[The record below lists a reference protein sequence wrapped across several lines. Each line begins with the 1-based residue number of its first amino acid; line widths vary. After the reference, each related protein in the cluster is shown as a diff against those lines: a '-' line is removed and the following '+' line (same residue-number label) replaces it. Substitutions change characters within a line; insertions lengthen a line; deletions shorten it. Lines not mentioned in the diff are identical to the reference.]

1 MPSRMLD
8 GDGPTAVT
16 PSSYLMV
23 DEDPVELSEYL
34 GAAGRRS
41 LQAGFC
47 HLTAWMFT
55 SGDKGGRTLVKDI
68 PLRLHGSRSEAL
80 RTATAHFTWT
90 WDPRACYVVLYTF
103 PASAQPRSQSQF
115 RASKF
120 ARWALQAIEM
130 CTPRGLASWVG
141 ASHPNIED
149 DVKPDGSV
157 GAKDAFVVY
166 VWSGKDADLTVKVT
180 ALARGYDVGKAL
192 RCTTVPERGE
202 WACPKTRNVISVDHQ
217 PNVMDGNCP
226 PPIPSREC
234 QLLRILERTLEAKA
248 SQTGGRERRLEQ
260 PSTFNNMPS
269 PSTTVGHGRPP
280 MVPSLKLGAI
290 GAASE
295 QSKQSGRGS
304 SSSRRGTQSARAVPS
319 GRRRMISETELDLLE
334 NPPKSARSSEAS
346 SGRRQQNATAQPLN
360 IPRPKT
366 DAELIESFDMS
377 PDADNSHLPAEVQ
390 NELRLHQYRTQ
401 CSEILPGVLYL
412 GGARVAS
419 NLEILTEKGIT
430 HIVNTAADVCSN
442 SFADRGFK
450 YLTLFLKDT
459 RDEPMLPAVL
469 YHAILWVHSA
479 ITEEKGKVLVHCFE
493 GVSRSS
499 TVVIA
504 YLMWLRAWTY
514 NRAFDW
520 VKAIRP
526 ICNPNTGFT
535 CVLIVF
541 GKKLERG
548 RGSQALL
555 DSAKAHPTISRVTVG
570 GAIACF
576 DRHAEQKGFSLRESR
591 SALGSEVPPAPLTI
605 DSRFAFILQQST
617 SVVILRSR
625 STINEIIDKAIADHL
640 NHVRSVEFGCD
651 DDGDDP
657 LETVEIFLDDE
668 VDDAAVAALGRILSP
683 SCPAAEVCL
692 ESLVQMTDN
701 PAWSDE
707 YTAMSKDC
715 RTGWEAPT
723 ETMKMSHVADFV
735 PPVGREILSLGPIKD
750 TRECVLHK
758 RHEGAQEPA
767 LNGSKAEAK
776 TEVYCY
782 PDVEYSDRLTQF
794 EPDELEEGE
803 VFIIFVPRRKQLVF
817 WVGEGSAQPPDHRI
831 ETIRKSLCE
840 RHDLDESSVEVE
852 IVYQGEEMED
862 FEEYFDDD

>member
-555 DSAKAHPTISRVTVG
+555 DSAKAHPTISRVTV
-570 GAIACF
+570 
-576 DRHAEQKGFSLRESR
+576 
-591 SALGSEVPPAPLTI
+591 
-605 DSRFAFILQQST
+605 
-617 SVVILRSR
+617 
-625 STINEIIDKAIADHL
+625 
-640 NHVRSVEFGCD
+640 RSVEFGCD

-862 FEEYFDDD
+862 FEEYFDD